1 MPSPKVDPKVAPTER
16 VLLHEMAL
24 HPLPAFLWL
33 GLYENATS
41 DEVGRAYRQLSRTH
55 HPDRGGSVL
64 KWQITKKSLELL
76 KGDERRSA
84 YVRSRNHVEF
94 LVQEEQGSAALT
106 SKQRIERMQRARAA
120 AHERKAKVKVKVD
133 DVMRQKV
140 VAETRAVEDLDTRIE
155 GPFPAPWATQLGGEH
170 ARGPWSARVE
180 WKKRLSDRLLR
191 EGCSYVLQHQCA
203 VGART
208 PTPWRVVY
216 KGEDTRHVATGLTDD
231 DPEYI
236 AVHSFRV
243 QARYGCGTSTDWSE
257 AIAEQPVEK
266 GPRDS
271 CSAAP
276 GTPKAQ
282 EQEFALLSFPPG
294 ACARDWRGPRRRNAT
309 QVRTL
314 FRFVPGRAGRSS
326 EGEASRRPLS
336 RWRAPHCGNAAWT
349 TDAAAPQQHAD
360 GGPRANPRR
369 PLGRRAVGAER
380 AEGAGAHAA
389 ARRCQA
395 RVARAVG
402 DGAARG

>member
-1 MPSPKVDPKVAPTER
+1 MPSPKVDPKVAPIER

-64 KWQITKKSLELL
+64 KWQITKQSLELL
-76 KGDERRSA
+76 KGDERRIA

-106 SKQRIERMQRARAA
+106 SKQRIERMQRVRAA
-120 AHERKAKVKVKVD
+120 AHEEKAAAARRKGGEAPQISSGGK

-140 VAETRAVEDLDTRIE
+140 VAETRAVEDLDTRHE
-155 GPFPAPWATQLGGEH
+155 GPFPTPWATQLAGE
-170 ARGPWSARVE
+170 RGPWSASVE

-203 VGART
+203 IGARP
-208 PTPWRVVY
+208 PTPWRVIY
-216 KGEDTRHVATGLTDD
+216 KGEDTRYVATGLTDD

-243 QARYGCGTSTDWSE
+243 QARYGCGMSTDWSE

-266 GPRDS
+266 GPCDS
-271 CSAAP
+271 CSA
-276 GTPKAQ
+276 T
-282 EQEFALLSFPPG
+282 
-294 ACARDWRGPRRRNAT
+294 W
-309 QVRTL
+309 
-314 FRFVPGRAGRSS
+314 
-326 EGEASRRPLS
+326 
-336 RWRAPHCGNAAWT
+336 
-349 TDAAAPQQHAD
+349 HA
-360 GGPRANPRR
+360 
-369 PLGRRAVGAER
+369 
-380 AEGAGAHAA
+380 
-389 ARRCQA
+389 
-395 RVARAVG
+395 
-402 DGAARG
+402 